1 MEHKMDLAIEATTIA
16 IPVEDYE
23 AKIKTLVEALLAID
37 ELLQNKRESQVKQ
50 EAA

>member
-1 MEHKMDLAIEATTIA
+1 MDLAIEATTIA
-16 IPVEDYE
+16 IPVQDYE